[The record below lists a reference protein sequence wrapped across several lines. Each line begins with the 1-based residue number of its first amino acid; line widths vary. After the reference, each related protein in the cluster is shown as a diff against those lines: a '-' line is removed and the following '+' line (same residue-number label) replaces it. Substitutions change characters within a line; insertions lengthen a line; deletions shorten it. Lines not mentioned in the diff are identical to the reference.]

1 MNSGE
6 QETGQC
12 IELDHWKH
20 GIYGKAEEKVRYLG
34 AELGRIIRREGRED
48 DGKGGLHMFIQTRLA
63 IPVFIFFSSL
73 SPAMTI
79 LKFQSTNWFIMVYA
93 ALFVSVQIATVY
105 HRIGQHT
112 LVGTIAVIESV
123 ATYVDSCLQSSL
135 PAPLIEYLSIG
146 TFVFNLIS
154 AAGTNLMKNT
164 PNIEI
169 LKKGLG
175 DG

>member
-12 IELDHWKH
+12 IELDDWKH
-20 GIYGKAEEKVRYLG
+20 GTYGKAEEKAQYLG

-48 DGKGGLHMFIQTRLA
+48 DGKGGLHMFVQTRLA

-79 LKFQSTNWFIMVYA
+79 LKFQSANWFIMLLYLC
-93 ALFVSVQIATVY
+93 LFKLLLY

-112 LVGTIAVIESV
+112 LAGTIAVTESV
-123 ATYVDSCLQSSL
+123 VTYVDS
-135 PAPLIEYLSIG
+135 
-146 TFVFNLIS
+146 
-154 AAGTNLMKNT
+154 
-164 PNIEI
+164 
-169 LKKGLG
+169 
-175 DG
+175 